1 MKRTSQLRR
10 LCALRGLEE
19 QHRALLL
26 ARAKQRLQEIDQ
38 ALTQSGEQRQD
49 GKALIRD
56 SVRRMNVEDRA
67 AGLEEIDAATRKTS
81 ALMVSKNRVEDLV
94 RQSRDN
100 FLSKRLERRQAEA
113 VLELLLDEEARN
125 AERRSQS
132 ELDEWHRAANRR
144 PAPVASADE

>member
-1 MKRTSQLRR
+1 
-10 LCALRGLEE
+10 
-19 QHRALLL
+19 
-26 ARAKQRLQEIDQ
+26 
-38 ALTQSGEQRQD
+38 
-49 GKALIRD
+49 
-56 SVRRMNVEDRA
+56 MNVEDRA

-144 PAPVASADE
+144 PAPVASAEE